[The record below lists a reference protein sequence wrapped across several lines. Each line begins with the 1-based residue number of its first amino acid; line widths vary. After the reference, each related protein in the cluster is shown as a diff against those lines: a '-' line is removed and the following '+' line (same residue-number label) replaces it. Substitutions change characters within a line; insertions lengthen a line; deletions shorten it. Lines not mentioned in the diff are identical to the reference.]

1 MNDKQMQINHKI
13 NKTPDF
19 IKKWAKLKLHRITNE
34 QRSCKTWNSRSI
46 WIWTSEFGHVQS
58 RFWIFSSHNC
68 QGHLKLNLSLKSW
81 DTVQGCSHLFHY
93 LNLVSAICEP
103 QTFRSQVDF
112 TGNVF
117 WIPDA
122 LLDALSVIYNLFLEQ
137 VAFSNG
143 SQSPVGQQLHWMPG
157 PGLLEIV
164 WRKQKL
170 EAEENNYI

>member
-1 MNDKQMQINHKI
+1 MNDKRMQINHKI

-81 DTVQGCSHLFHY
+81 DTVQGCSDLFYY
-93 LNLVSAICEP
+93 LILTSTICEL

-112 TGNVF
+112 TRNWYF
-117 WIPDA
+117 ELSMPYWTLHPWIHT
-122 LLDALSVIYNLFLEQ
+122 LFLEQ
-137 VAFSNG
+137 ATFPMVPKA
-143 SQSPVGQQLHWMPG
+143 QLVIIFIE
-157 PGLLEIV
+157 GLVLEIV
-164 WRKQKL
+164 LRKQQL
-170 EAEENNYI
+170 ENIYI